1 MRIKLKFTDL
11 SSNVDQ
17 RKVCYLVD
25 KEKCQKVADLCYLIQ
40 KRFFNFGENVSLYHD
55 GFYFPP
61 QESIEVVQ
69 ENDVLDVK
77 IVNYKANTED
87 DLQRVLKKRKKTL
100 SSSTSADSD
109 SSIKSS
115 SKCVKIKNNDSSEA
129 QKSDSDFKKRALSLS
144 KAIKTDSLPTTAAPR
159 TCSSTT
165 TLKKVLPLSQ
175 LGVSSNIKKDVKQNN
190 KLIENASK
198 KNITSSSD
206 SSSSS
211 SSESDDSDKKNS
223 IIKKHTN
230 IVTKNKDVSQK
241 KESTKTKLPQA
252 RKSSTSSDSSS
263 SSSSDSSVDKLTVKK
278 QTINLAQ
285 KFEIPKNSTYMVK
298 TKPGSLKPVVS
309 VPNELCVTSTSYS
322 SKTGVDFKI
331 TGLNRNSVSTPNTS
345 NLIEKEPKFYGKEC
359 LPNKNKP
366 FKKNVD
372 HAKLMAKKD
381 KYENTSEIIISGES
395 FNESGNHCFSKV
407 TENSINIDS
416 SDILTNSRN
425 ALNELKKLSDK
436 DNTKVLNEVTSKSN
450 NQTLSKKTERNRR
463 RRLRRKNRRN
473 NKMEEILD
481 NDDDDDAAEL
491 SNEHDDSKEKNDA
504 TILFAKSGAECDDV
518 ITIVNQFQCNAS
530 PNHKLVKE
538 NNLEGHKDES
548 VNTKVEDKSELGS
561 SFKNLEEKPMINKSN
576 KNFEEYPILKEI
588 PSVGSVI
595 VFKELVL
602 SETYTPEMIYRKAFV
617 KSVDKSLQTI
627 DLLVKYT
634 DEKVRGDGVSDNRFQ
649 LQYSEDSDEE
659 NQEVPIERNVTINW
673 SGLLELRLISEPFE
687 F

>member
-1 MRIKLKFTDL
+1 MRIKLKFTDF
-11 SSNVDQ
+11 SANVDQ

-40 KRFFNFGENVSLYHD
+40 KRFFNYGENVSLYHD

-77 IVNYKANTED
+77 IVNYKENTD
-87 DLQRVLKKRKKTL
+87 DLQRVLKKRKITP

-109 SSIKSS
+109 SSIKSN
-115 SKCVKIKNNDSSEA
+115 SKRVKIKNNDSSEA
-129 QKSDSDFKKRALSLS
+129 QESGSDFKKPTLSLS
-144 KAIKTDSLPTTAAPR
+144 KAIKIDSLPTTAATR
-159 TCSSTT
+159 ICSSAT

-175 LGVSSNIKKDVKQNN
+175 LGVSSNIKKDVKQKN
-190 KLIENASK
+190 KLIENVSK

-211 SSESDDSDKKNS
+211 SSESEDSDKKS
-223 IIKKHTN
+223 STIKKHTN
-230 IVTKNKDVSQK
+230 IVTKSKDVSQK
-241 KESTKTKLPQA
+241 NESTKMNLPKA

-278 QTINLAQ
+278 QTINLTQ
-285 KFEIPKNSTYMVK
+285 KPEIPKNSTYMVK
-298 TKPGSLKPVVS
+298 TKPVSLKPVES
-309 VPNELCVTSTSYS
+309 VPSELCMTSKSYS

-345 NLIEKEPKFYGKEC
+345 NLIEKVPKFNGKEC
-359 LPNKNKP
+359 LPNKDKP
-366 FKKNVD
+366 FKKNID

-407 TENSINIDS
+407 TENSINTDS
-416 SDILTNSRN
+416 SDILTSSRN
-425 ALNELKKLSDK
+425 ALNELRKLSDK
-436 DNTKVLNEVTSKSN
+436 DNMKVLNEVTSKSN

-473 NKMEEILD
+473 NKMGELDND
-481 NDDDDDAAEL
+481 NDDDDDVAEL
-491 SNEHDDSKEKNDA
+491 SNEHNDSKEKNDA

-518 ITIVNQFQCNAS
+518 ITIVNQFQCNTS
-530 PNHKLVKE
+530 PNHILVKE
-538 NNLEGHKDES
+538 NNLGYKDES
-548 VNTKVEDKSELGS
+548 VNTKVENKSELGS
-561 SFKNLEEKPMINKSN
+561 SFRNLEEKPMINKAN
-576 KNFEEYPILKEI
+576 ENFEEYPILKEI
-588 PSVGSVI
+588 PSVGSLI
-595 VFKELVL
+595 AFKELVL
-602 SETYTPEMIYRKAFV
+602 SETYTPEMIYRKALV
-617 KSVDKSLQTI
+617 KSVDKSLQTVN
-627 DLLVKYT
+627 LLVKST

-659 NQEVPIERNVTINW
+659 NQEVPIERIVTISW
-673 SGLLELRLISEPFE
+673 PGLSEPRLISEPFE